1 MNIRIPRL
9 LFLVLGA
16 LLSSSC
22 SHTVDA
28 AANNSLDQDAMEH
41 FINTL
46 VTSHDFERSQLEQ
59 TFSEAR
65 YLQSVIDA
73 ITRPAEKLAWYRY
86 KQIFLTE
93 DRINGGVEYW
103 QRHASVLSRAEEK
116 FGVPAEIIVAIIG
129 IETRYGS
136 HKGNYRVID
145 SLSTLAFHYPKRA
158 DFFRSELEQFML
170 LTREQQVNPLEITGS
185 YAGAMGVPQ
194 FISSSYRNY
203 AIDFDGDNYI
213 NLWTSHHDAI
223 GSVANYFS
231 RHGWISGAPVIY
243 PVPDLPGEAEQLVQ
257 DDPRPQTAYAS
268 LQRVGVDLGRQL
280 APDTRVALLEF
291 EETNGPVYW
300 LGLKNFYVIT
310 RYNHSQLYALAAYL
324 LSREIRERY
333 QTVANR

>member
-1 MNIRIPRL
+1 M
-9 LFLVLGA
+9 VLGA

-22 SHTVDA
+22 SHMAGA
-28 AANNSLDQDAMEH
+28 APGKTLDQDAMDR
-41 FINTL
+41 FISTL
-46 VTSHDFERSQLEQ
+46 VKSHDFDRSQLEQ
-59 TFSEAR
+59 TFSEAK

-93 DRINGGVEYW
+93 DRINGGVDYW
-103 QRHASVLSRAEEK
+103 RRHASALSRAEEQ
-116 FGVPAEIIVAIIG
+116 FGVPAEVIVAIIG

-158 DFFRSELEQFML
+158 EFFRSELEQFML
-170 LTREQQVNPLEITGS
+170 LTQEQQVDPLEITGS

-194 FISSSYRNY
+194 FIASSYRNY
-203 AIDFDGDNYI
+203 AIDFDGDNHI
-213 NLWTSHHDAI
+213 NLWDNHTDAI

-231 RHGWISGAPVIY
+231 RHGWVSGAPVIY
-243 PVPDLPGEAEQLVQ
+243 PVTRMPASAQNLAQDKPLPQSSYE
-257 DDPRPQTAYAS
+257 S
-268 LQRVGVDLGRQL
+268 LQQAGVELTRPL
-280 APDTRVALLEF
+280 AADTAVALLEF
-291 EETNGPVYW
+291 EETDGPMYW

-324 LSREIRERY
+324 LSQEIRERY
-333 QTVANR
+333 QTVAKR